1 MAIYRKLCALLQRIS
16 GSRLW
21 AKQNRTIWLV
31 LRLGCSSCNVR
42 FFQASCFGISMRQCS
57 VFCSMS
63 LLRKPDLWAKW
74 TTFGGLSTFLGLRDS
89 MYCSVR
95 YRFRLSSS
103 STPSLLV

>member
-42 FFQASCFGISMRQCS
+42 FSQASCFGISMRQC
-57 VFCSMS
+57 
-63 LLRKPDLWAKW
+63 
-74 TTFGGLSTFLGLRDS
+74 
-89 MYCSVR
+89 
-95 YRFRLSSS
+95 
-103 STPSLLV
+103 